1 MPRKHLDS
9 NILALSDEGDFKAL
23 MGAVWDVML
32 AIRKSQFAAQRV
44 GLIFEGMEIDW
55 AHARLIPIREG
66 EGEGEVLQDDYGG
79 EQGFAE
85 RYEGSV
91 SSLPG
96 PEVGLGELVGLL
108 ARFRAVAAG
117 DLSGE

>member
-9 NILALSDEGDFKAL
+9 DILALSDEGDFSAL

-32 AIRKSQFAAQRV
+32 AIRESQFAAQRV

-55 AHARLIPIREG
+55 AHAKLIPIREG
-66 EGEGEVLQDDYGG
+66 TGAGLQDDCGG
-79 EQGFAE
+79 EQGFVE

-96 PEVGLGELVGLL
+96 PVVGLGELESLL

-117 DLSGE
+117 DSSGE